1 MSGYSLLGRER
12 AKRGQVCTLVHC
24 HVSYEDSFIAYLLTC
39 IDVTWGE
46 KIESK
51 KKCLSPIRI

>member
-39 IDVTWGE
+39 IDVTWGGE
-46 KIESK
+46 DLK
-51 KKCLSPIRI
+51 

>member
-24 HVSYEDSFIAYLLTC
+24 HVSYEDSFIAYLHAC
-39 IDVTWGE
+39 IDVTGGE
-46 KIESK
+46 DWK
-51 KKCLSPIRI
+51 